1 MKPTECP
8 ECEAEFCRRPNVRDQ
23 AEMLTKEGGRDEAD
37 GYVNRQLA
45 DFHDGH
51 VRATYRAW
59 LASMGEGPD
68 APKSD
73 A

>member
-8 ECEAEFCRRPNVRDQ
+8 ECEAEFGRRVNVRRE
-23 AEMLTKEGGRDEAD
+23 AHALAKAGEKEAAD

-51 VRATYRAW
+51 VSATYRAW

-68 APKSD
+68 APKTD